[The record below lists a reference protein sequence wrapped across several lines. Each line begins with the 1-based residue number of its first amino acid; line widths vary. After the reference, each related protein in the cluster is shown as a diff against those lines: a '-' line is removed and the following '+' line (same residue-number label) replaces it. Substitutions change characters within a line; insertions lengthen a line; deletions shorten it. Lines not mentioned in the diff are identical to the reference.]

1 MSVPISAKIT
11 YVLVRLIPGIS
22 SKWSAIWANGAAC
35 AAISSSSTVIFL
47 CMLRQAS
54 CASTFWSRSPATSA
68 ASMSRLGD
76 TDNISDGGAELDAR
90 IL

>member
-1 MSVPISAKIT
+1 
-11 YVLVRLIPGIS
+11 
-22 SKWSAIWANGAAC
+22 
-35 AAISSSSTVIFL
+35 
-47 CMLRQAS
+47 MLRQAS